1 MRRTKLILLE
11 GAPGSG
17 KSTSAQTIARRLAAE
32 TIPARWWYEEEAD
45 HPVYV
50 FHDRASLQQTVT
62 DLTSGQHRRVIAAA
76 LDQWRQFVDRLQ
88 TTEAIGLV
96 DGCLYGYLTWSLFPL
111 EVPPDE
117 IRAYISAVERII
129 APAAPCLVYFRQDDL
144 AASLRR
150 LCDRR
155 GAAIERS
162 YVERSTQSAYG
173 KRRGLQG
180 FSGMAAFWTAFR
192 HLTDAAFAGS
202 AMPKLAI
209 DTSTGDW
216 PAYQRQIADFLALP
230 PVAEKLTMPPTALAR
245 FVGRYSRTVNDHQET
260 CSVELLDGNLSLDGV
275 PETWPNSRLLP
286 KVGTTFAVESL
297 PLEVTFAV
305 GVAGVAVSLA
315 VTGPA
320 FLAGPVTRTYA
331 RMSE

>member
-17 KSTSAQTIARRLAAE
+17 KSTSAQTIARRLATE

-50 FHDRASLQQTVT
+50 FHDRASLQQTVA

-76 LDQWRQFVDRLQ
+76 LDQWRRFVDRLQ
-88 TTEAIGLV
+88 AAETIGII

-111 EVPPDE
+111 DVPPDE
-117 IRAYISAVERII
+117 IRAYIRAVERII
-129 APAAPCLVYFRQDDL
+129 APAEPCLIYFRQDDL

-150 LCDRR
+150 LCDKR
-155 GAAIERS
+155 GLTIEQS

-180 FSGMAAFWTAFR
+180 FAGMVAFWTAFR
-192 HLTDAAFAGS
+192 HLTDAAFAGG

-216 PAYQRQIADFLALP
+216 PVYQRQVADFLALP
-230 PVAEKLTMPPTALAR
+230 PSAEATMPPAALAR
-245 FVGRYSRTVNDHQET
+245 FVGRYSHTVNDRQEVCT
-260 CSVELLDGNLSLDGV
+260 VALLDGNLVLDGV
-275 PETWPNSRLLP
+275 PELWPQSRLLP
-286 KVGTTFAVESL
+286 EADTAFAVESF
-297 PLEVTFAV
+297 PLAVTFAV
-305 GVAGVAVSLA
+305 DAAGVAVSLA
-315 VTGPA
+315 VTG
-320 FLAGPVTRTYA
+320 LVLLSGPVEHKYVR
-331 RMSE
+331 ED

>member
-1 MRRTKLILLE
+1 LRE
-11 GAPGSG
+11 QG
-17 KSTSAQTIARRLAAE
+17 
-32 TIPARWWYEEEAD
+32 IPARWWYEEEAD

-50 FHDRASLQQTVT
+50 FHDRASLQQTVA

-76 LDQWRQFVDRLQ
+76 LDQWRLFAGRLQ
-88 TTEAIGLV
+88 AAETIGLV

-180 FSGMAAFWTAFR
+180 FSGMVAFWTAFR

-230 PVAEKLTMPPTALAR
+230 PAAEKLTTPPAALER
-245 FVGRYSRTVNDHQET
+245 FTGRYSRTVNDRQET

-275 PETWPNSRLLP
+275 PEIWPHNRLLP
-286 KVGTTFAVESL
+286 EGDTLFAVESL
-297 PLEVTFAV
+297 PLDVTFADD
-305 GVAGVAVSLA
+305 ASGVAVSLA

-320 FLAGPVTRTYA
+320 FLGGSVTRTYA
-331 RMSE
+331 RVSD